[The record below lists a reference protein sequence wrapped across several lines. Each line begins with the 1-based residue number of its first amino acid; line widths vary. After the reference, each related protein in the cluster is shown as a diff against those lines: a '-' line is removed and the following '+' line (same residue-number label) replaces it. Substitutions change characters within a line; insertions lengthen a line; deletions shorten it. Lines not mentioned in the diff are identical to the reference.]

1 MALLLGRHED
11 SKHKKTQLKRLQL
24 SEVSRTSSKEL
35 GRGSYAVV
43 FEVMVQGTPC
53 AAKEVHP
60 ILMSTQSKENFYA
73 ECVRSSQ
80 LLHPNIVQFIGIYY
94 PNPNAELPWLV
105 MELMY
110 NNVTGLVEQQ
120 DKEKKDI
127 PLPFKMSILV
137 DACQGLRFLH
147 SKNIAHRD
155 LSSNNVLLTKHLVAK
170 IGDLG
175 MAKVILGDSQRHTM
189 APGTQVFMPP
199 EALVDNEAT
208 YGVTIDV
215 FSLGCVCLHVISMQ
229 WPKPKAMKQLD
240 NKTGKILALTEL
252 QRREKY
258 LEKFQQFPTLETLIA
273 QCLDDFPEKRPAV
286 ATVLEC
292 LRSVQH
298 NLVSHENDD
307 IIQLHDCIANY
318 RRLLDQKDKE
328 LAEKNEKLE
337 KQTELN
343 RKIEQL
349 EEMQMEITKRF
360 KQLQTQLT
368 STREE
373 LAEAHEQLTLKDTQ
387 LAESQQQ
394 RDELQSQLLVATK
407 EMNSQVFCRFRYVPR
422 AHNTC
427 KTPRVLLHVL

>member
-1 MALLLGRHED
+1 MALPLGRHGG
-11 SKHKKTQLKRLQL
+11 HKKTKLKRLQL
-24 SEVSRTSSKEL
+24 SEVTRTSSREL
-35 GRGSYAVV
+35 GRGSYAIV
-43 FEVMVQGTPC
+43 FEVMVHGTPC

-60 ILMSTQSKENFYA
+60 ILMSAQSRENFYA

-110 NNVTGLVEQQ
+110 TNVTDLVEQQ
-120 DKEKKDI
+120 GKEKKDI
-127 PLPFKMSILV
+127 PLHFKMSILV
-137 DACQGLRFLH
+137 DVCQGLRFLH

-175 MAKVILGDSQRHTM
+175 MAKVILGDSQRHTV

-199 EALVDNEAT
+199 EALADDEAT
-208 YGVTIDV
+208 YDVTIDV

-229 WPKPKAMKQLD
+229 WPMPKAMKQLD
-240 NKTGKILALTEL
+240 SKSGKVLALTEL

-258 LEKFQQFPTLETLIA
+258 LAKFQQFPTLETLIV
-273 QCLDDFPEKRPAV
+273 QCLDDFPEKRPVV
-286 ATVLEC
+286 AAVLEC

-298 NLVSHENDD
+298 NLVSHENHD
-307 IIQLHDCIANY
+307 IIQLLDRIANCK
-318 RRLLDQKDKE
+318 RLLEQKDKE
-328 LAEKNEKLE
+328 LAEKNERLG

-349 EEMQMEITKRF
+349 ESMQVEITEQF
-360 KQLQTQLT
+360 KQLHTQLKST
-368 STREE
+368 SEE
-373 LAEAHEQLTLKDTQ
+373 LAEAQEQLTLKDTQ

-407 EMNSQVFCRFRYVPR
+407 EMNSQVFFCFRIM
-422 AHNTC
+422 
-427 KTPRVLLHVL
+427 PRVHNIW